1 MHDSHDIRMLGA
13 LADQMLSEYG
23 DAMHEA
29 VQPRSQVAIT
39 NTAKA
44 SGVAPKGAKT
54 TSATATTRVKAKKKP
69 TGLLAWLFGI

>member
-1 MHDSHDIRMLGA
+1 
-13 LADQMLSEYG
+13 
-23 DAMHEA
+23 MHEA

>member
-1 MHDSHDIRMLGA
+1 MLGA

-39 NTAKA
+39 NTTKA
-44 SGVAPKGAKT
+44 ATASKAAKT
-54 TSATATTRVKAKKKP
+54 TSATSTTRTKAKKKP
-69 TGLLAWLFGI
+69 TGFFAWLFGR